1 MTQGRA
7 LGGDF
12 PAELAVA
19 GVVVNGGGLFG
30 YLVGFSQCPRLSNP
44 VPGCTAGL
52 TVPHRRPGTGSPRL
66 TAMGPAS
73 DNFDSRRTLRPGRA
87 VINQASGKCR
97 AAIGETFMRVAMT
110 NRCAWRR
117 QSLQV
122 IPNYPGDVRCRVRL
136 LHESGAG
143 RRICSVHAA
152 AICVEGEVRV
162 ALV

>member
-87 VINQASGKCR
+87 ERRAAKCR

-110 NRCAWRR
+110 NRCAWPRLSMR
-117 QSLQV
+117 K
-122 IPNYPGDVRCRVRL
+122 IPNHRGDVRCRVRL
-136 LHESGAG
+136 LHKSGAG
-143 RRICSVHAA
+143 RRICSGHAA